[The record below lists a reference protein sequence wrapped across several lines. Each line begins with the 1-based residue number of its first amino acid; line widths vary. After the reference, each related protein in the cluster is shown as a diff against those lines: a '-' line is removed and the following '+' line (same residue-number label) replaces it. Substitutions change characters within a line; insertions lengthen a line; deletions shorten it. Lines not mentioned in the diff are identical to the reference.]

1 MTTIVD
7 SSVNFGSSELSSD
20 PTDIVRYKKNLKNFE
35 KIKKKIIW
43 KLKQKK

>member
-20 PTDIVRYKKNLKNFE
+20 PTDIVRYE
-35 KIKKKIIW
+35 KSLKKISK
-43 KLKQKK
+43 KLFENYNKK